1 MKLTGYIFQPN
12 EDLLGS
18 GILGEIESKAEYYQD
33 YDELGSHMGLKIWV
47 TPIQLRHI
55 KTFLNQFTNLEY
67 TLEESN

>member
-18 GILGEIESKAEYYQD
+18 GILDAIESKAEYYQD
-33 YDELGSHMGLKIWV
+33 YDELGSYMGLKIWV

-55 KTFLNQFTNLEY
+55 KEFLNQFTNLEY
-67 TLEESN
+67 TLDESN